1 MEVNI
6 QPHVSLLNIYSP
18 HKRFEA
24 IKACDV
30 WVYMV
35 VWCLC
40 VFIWDTLYIKQL
52 LYGSSLDVHTNT
64 VLHGNDHLM
73 QFIFRN

>member
-1 MEVNI
+1 MEVKI
-6 QPHVSLLNIYSP
+6 QSHVSLLNIYSP

-52 LYGSSLDVHTNT
+52 LYTAALSMSTQT
-64 VLHGNDHLM
+64 
-73 QFIFRN
+73 QFSMETTT